1 MSRSGAGSEGAARLK
16 DALADTGTELVLAA
30 CDTADRD
37 ALAAL
42 LAEHPV
48 DAVVHTAGVLDDR
61 LLDGMDAAALDRV
74 LRPKLAAARNL
85 DELTRDR
92 DLTAFVL
99 YSSISGTLGT
109 IGQANYAA
117 ANACLD
123 ALAETRRAAG
133 LPATSLAW
141 GPWAGG
147 GMATADAAT
156 EARMRRSG
164 ITPST
169 PGRPP
174 TPSAGP
180 PRAPTRSSPSPTST
194 GHASRPASP
203 PPAPARCSP
212 TSPRYAN
219 CPPGASRPRRAPRR
233 PCGTGSPDSP
243 PPNANGP

>member
-1 MSRSGAGSEGAARLK
+1 TARIVAVSRSGPGSEGAARLQ
-16 DALADTGTELVLAA
+16 DTLAGTGTELVLAA

-42 LAEHPV
+42 LADHPV

-61 LLDGMDAAALDRV
+61 LIDGMDPAALDRV

-99 YSSISGTLGT
+99 YSSVSGTLGT

-117 ANACLD
+117 ANAYLD
-123 ALAETRRAAG
+123 ALAEQRRAAG

-147 GMATADAAT
+147 GMATADADG

-164 ITPST
+164 INPLE
-169 PGRPP
+169 P
-174 TPSAGP
+174 
-180 PRAPTRSSPSPTST
+180 
-194 GHASRPASP
+194 
-203 PPAPARCSP
+203 
-212 TSPRYAN
+212 
-219 CPPGASRPRRAPRR
+219 
-233 PCGTGSPDSP
+233 
-243 PPNANGP
+243 